1 VAPTRKTAAAGKA
14 QPLLFGPPQERNPLN
29 VLGGLVQ
36 DSKLL
41 AQFAARLATAG
52 HDRRGMLKVMEAAGR
67 RVSQAAARLLAAEEP
82 E

>member
-29 VLGGLVQ
+29 VLGGL
-36 DSKLL
+36 
-41 AQFAARLATAG
+41 ARLATAG